1 VQDQASSRDLR
12 AEAKP
17 MEAKPKPSPELAAER
32 PFAEA
37 SSSAASTVPG
47 SRESPP
53 SCGLLTYL
61 FICLFYF
68 IQEAEKARQ
77 SAG

>member
-1 VQDQASSRDLR
+1 
-12 AEAKP
+12 

-47 SRESPP
+47 SRESPT
-53 SCGLLTYL
+53 SCGLFDLLIY
-61 FICLFYF
+61 FFVLFY
-68 IQEAEKARQ
+68 
-77 SAG
+77 S